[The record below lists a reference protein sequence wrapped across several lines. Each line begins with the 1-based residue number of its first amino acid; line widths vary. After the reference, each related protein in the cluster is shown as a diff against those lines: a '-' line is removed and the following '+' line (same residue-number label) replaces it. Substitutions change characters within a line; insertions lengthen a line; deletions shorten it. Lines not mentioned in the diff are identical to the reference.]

1 MALTPS
7 PKRPVQPTVAEG
19 TRAAT
24 VIVGLD
30 GSDTSWDAFWW
41 ACGECRRVGGRIMAL
56 FVSST
61 AGSGV
66 SVAAPD
72 FAALGAFDFAFRD
85 QSASERAKGLHE
97 LAKRHAADHG
107 VDLAFLHVRGDTATE
122 LLRLAGEQHADQIVV
137 GRSTKK
143 RHHLAG
149 SLGRRLVAKREA
161 PIIVV
166 VP

>member
-1 MALTPS
+1 MAPTPS
-7 PKRPVQPTVAEG
+7 PQRPVQPTVTKG

-30 GSDTSWDAFWW
+30 GSDTSWDAFCW
-41 ACGECRRVGGRIMAL
+41 ACGECRRAGGRIMAL
-56 FVSST
+56 FVSAS
-61 AGSGV
+61 AGSGMN
-66 SVAAPD
+66 VAAPD
-72 FAALGAFDFAFRD
+72 FAAMNAFYVALRD
-85 QSASERAKGLHE
+85 QAASEQAKGLHE
-97 LAKRHAADHG
+97 LAKHHADDQG
-107 VDLAFLHVRGDTATE
+107 VDLAFVHVRGDTATE
-122 LLRLAGEQHADQIVV
+122 LLRLAGEEHADQIVV

-149 SLGRRLVAKREA
+149 SLGRRLVAMRKA

>member
-1 MALTPS
+1 M
-7 PKRPVQPTVAEG
+7 QPTEAEG

-66 SVAAPD
+66 GMASPD
-72 FAALGAFDFAFRD
+72 FAALCAVDFAFHE
-85 QSASERAKGLHE
+85 QAANKEAKGLFE
-97 LAKRHAADHG
+97 LAKRHADDQG
-107 VDLAFLHVRGDTATE
+107 VELAFLHVRGDTATE
-122 LLRLAGEQHADQIVV
+122 LLRLAGDQHADQIVV

>member
-1 MALTPS
+1 M
-7 PKRPVQPTVAEG
+7 
-19 TRAAT
+19 
-24 VIVGLD
+24 
-30 GSDTSWDAFWW
+30 
-41 ACGECRRVGGRIMAL
+41 
-56 FVSST
+56 
-61 AGSGV
+61 

-72 FAALGAFDFAFRD
+72 FAAMNAFYVALRD
-85 QSASERAKGLHE
+85 QAASEQATGLHE
-97 LAKRHAADHG
+97 LAKRCADDQG
-107 VDLAFLHVRGDTATE
+107 VELAFVHVRGDTATE

-149 SLGRRLVAKREA
+149 SLGRRLVAMRKA